1 MLLSGVVPDNEAA
14 QYARK
19 FDSMNFAVRKLRSEE
34 EDREA
39 IAAQQN
45 PLGVEGEVN
54 VNYMLKWWLSSHPG
68 YIMVASDC
76 FSQYSA
82 SCIRLAAWDFMREP
96 QEIDHL
102 LVGPAGVI
110 HIETKDYIGSITVD
124 ADLMEAAGM
133 QEYQQVQ
140 VANIDNGARL
150 VTYLIAGKPGSG
162 VICLNGAAA
171 HCAKA
176 GDKVILMSYIEM
188 KPEQAKHYRPKVVF
202 VDEENRITR
211 IARYEKQGQLF
222 EP

>member
-45 PLGVEGEVN
+45 PLGVEGEAN

-102 LVGPAGVI
+102 LVGR
-110 HIETKDYIGSITVD
+110 
-124 ADLMEAAGM
+124 
-133 QEYQQVQ
+133 QVSSTL
-140 VANIDNGARL
+140 R
-150 VTYLIAGKPGSG
+150 
-162 VICLNGAAA
+162 
-171 HCAKA
+171 
-176 GDKVILMSYIEM
+176 
-188 KPEQAKHYRPKVVF
+188 R
-202 VDEENRITR
+202 RITSAALMCR
-211 IARYEKQGQLF
+211 PQPTGGGIKGTMASLFPSTARRSRSTGMMR
-222 EP
+222 